1 MRIILNGEKH
11 ELEREGTVAE
21 LLEQLETP
29 AAGTAVAVN
38 SAIVPRDDY
47 ASTMIRHDDRVEVI
61 RAIGGG

>member
-1 MRIILNGEKH
+1 MRIILNGGEH

-29 AAGTAVAVN
+29 TAGTAVAVN
-38 SAIVPRDDY
+38 STIVPREDY
-47 ASTMIRHDDRVEVI
+47 AATVVREGDRVEII